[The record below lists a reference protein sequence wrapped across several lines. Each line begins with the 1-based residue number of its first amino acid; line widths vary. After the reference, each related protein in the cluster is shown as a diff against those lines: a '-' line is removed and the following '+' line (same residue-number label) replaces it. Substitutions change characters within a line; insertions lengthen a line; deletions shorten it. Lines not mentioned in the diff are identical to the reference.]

1 MTKEEENGTS
11 IASHNCQNLPPSNLN
26 IYRQVELAQ
35 ADGRWEAAYDGQSKA
50 SVPEDLQSELNKN
63 QTAQTFFNTLDRTNL
78 KIYPSYLRETR
89 QVIGSYTLFPVLTC
103 GETRSH
109 PRRAPKA
116 WRSEFFVGNQANTF
130 YR

>member
-1 MTKEEENGTS
+1 MFLFDS
-11 IASHNCQNLPPSNLN
+11 ALSHTNAVCFSLIQSVQPWLMHIS
-26 IYRQVELAQ
+26 E
-35 ADGRWEAAYDGQSKA
+35 DAY
-50 SVPEDLQSELNKN
+50 E
-63 QTAQTFFNTLDRTNL
+63 
-78 KIYPSYLRETR
+78 PSYLRETR

-109 PRRAPKA
+109 PRRAPRA